1 MIPAPQAA
9 ADAQRETPLFVCG
22 ECGEPVIVWNGR
34 FFRTCE
40 HYDSAINATPAA
52 AKVVNGVS

>member
-1 MIPAPQAA
+1 MIPAAQAA
-9 ADAQRETPLFVCG
+9 ADAQRETPLFRCG
-22 ECGEPVIVWNGR
+22 ECSEPVIVWSGR

-40 HYDSAINATPAA
+40 HLDGAIIATPEA